1 MNCHLRKL
9 TVKIKVAKLCHRD
22 FFNKEVLGQNFSF
35 EILIQSHEK
44 CMVNGASV
52 VTADPEHYGGKIS
65 ACNKSCVAREVVQT
79 PHCSVG

>member
-1 MNCHLRKL
+1 
-9 TVKIKVAKLCHRD
+9 
-22 FFNKEVLGQNFSF
+22 
-35 EILIQSHEK
+35 
-44 CMVNGASV
+44 MVNGASV